1 MCGTVDGAGTD
12 AAAGAQTSVVA
23 VTHDVELQTAAA
35 IAAVWL
41 YSPGANPR
49 PRTVTLPPPLS
60 ARFALTAET
69 AGASKLKRSEPVP
82 TSLDTVSCTV
92 SSSDAIVGSMQT
104 YTVMAQIVMADI
116 IMAYIVMAIVGSMQT
131 IDVSDFHS
139 LHLQC
144 AFDKCA
150 VSVGSDVA
158 KFWPIS
164 VIVAITT

>member
-1 MCGTVDGAGTD
+1 M
-12 AAAGAQTSVVA
+12 A

-49 PRTVTLPPPLS
+49 PKTVTLPPPLS

-104 YTVMAQIVMADI
+104 
-116 IMAYIVMAIVGSMQT
+116 

-150 VSVGSDVA
+150 ISVESDVA

-164 VIVAITT
+164 SIVAITI

>member
-104 YTVMAQIVMADI
+104 
-116 IMAYIVMAIVGSMQT
+116 
-131 IDVSDFHS
+131 IDVSDLHS

-150 VSVGSDVA
+150 VSVGSDCA

-164 VIVAITT
+164 SIMAITIQATTV

>member
-104 YTVMAQIVMADI
+104 
-116 IMAYIVMAIVGSMQT
+116 

>member
-35 IAAVWL
+35 IATVWL

-49 PRTVTLPPPLS
+49 PKTVTLPPPLS

-104 YTVMAQIVMADI
+104 
-116 IMAYIVMAIVGSMQT
+116 

-164 VIVAITT
+164 VIVAITI